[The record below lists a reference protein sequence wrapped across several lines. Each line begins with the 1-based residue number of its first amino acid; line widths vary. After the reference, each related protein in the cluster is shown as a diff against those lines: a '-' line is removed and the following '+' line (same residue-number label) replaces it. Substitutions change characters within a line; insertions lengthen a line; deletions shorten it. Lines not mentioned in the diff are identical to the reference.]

1 MSSRTSPTLS
11 QKAPGGGRKVGSGA
25 AGTRRRWEEP
35 SAVGGAL
42 KESSGGLGKS
52 GSGRW
57 GTVSFHSGSAVAN
70 LSDCFMP
77 DFFSYL

>member
-1 MSSRTSPTLS
+1 M
-11 QKAPGGGRKVGSGA
+11 GG
-25 AGTRRRWEEP
+25 T
-35 SAVGGAL
+35 L
-42 KESSGGLGKS
+42 KESSGGLEKS

-77 DFFSYL
+77 DFFLIYGMNRLD